1 MFSKLKEIYARY
13 EKLSERLAD
22 PAVLSDMELWT
33 KLSKDRAEIEEVSE
47 AYRAYLKKEG
57 EMNAKSCSSVI

>member
-33 KLSKDRAEIEEVSE
+33 KLSKDRAEIEEV
-47 AYRAYLKKEG
+47 
-57 EMNAKSCSSVI
+57 